1 MREQRVTKRLVSL
14 VLLCAALL
22 GVQVSGMAEDSAA
35 FYEKAQVE
43 KTIVSAA
50 LEMVPELP
58 LDGLREQ
65 AAFVWQ
71 EARHFTI
78 PEDALSAPKP
88 NAACYGAVTVDE
100 AEKITEVI
108 RQARDSGLL
117 EPDEVTAFDPEA
129 TFYRGLHARNIEY
142 YLDDTILVILWKENI
157 EGMCCSFAEVK
168 VRDASQFR
176 RKLADDTY
184 DSPNEYF
191 ASELGES
198 VNAVVTMN
206 ADYYH
211 PRKYGVVVWNRELM
225 RFGMEYVIN
234 GCLQYNVVD
243 TLFITSSGDF
253 LYLNKGEETT
263 AEAVNAFIQEND
275 ILFSLAFGPI
285 LVVDGEA
292 VPCQWYPMGEVHEWY
307 SRAGIGQIAERHYLH
322 MSLNHGS
329 QQARWTVDQFGSHF
343 AEKPVRTAY
352 CLDGG
357 QTGEVYFCGSVY
369 NYVDFNEER
378 RVSDIIYFATA
389 IPDGDAPDH
398 AAEAPE
404 SGSEG
409 AAP

>member
-1 MREQRVTKRLVSL
+1 M
-14 VLLCAALL
+14 
-22 GVQVSGMAEDSAA
+22 
-35 FYEKAQVE
+35 
-43 KTIVSAA
+43 
-50 LEMVPELP
+50 
-58 LDGLREQ
+58 
-65 AAFVWQ
+65 
-71 EARHFTI
+71 
-78 PEDALSAPKP
+78 
-88 NAACYGAVTVDE
+88 
-100 AEKITEVI
+100 
-108 RQARDSGLL
+108 
-117 EPDEVTAFDPEA
+117 
-129 TFYRGLHARNIEY
+129 
-142 YLDDTILVILWKENI
+142 
-157 EGMCCSFAEVK
+157 K